1 MPDSIPTLE
10 ELLNQVKKPAPAE
23 TPKEEPAEE
32 KPAEEL
38 KHVEATEEVAE
49 PVKEPVK
56 EAAPTPA
63 PAPRQRKK
71 PSPVLRYKNE
81 ITLRGTIAKMVE
93 AKNVTVITMAVK
105 ATMTISNYPTIMFF
119 GDTREQVSKFK
130 EGDRV
135 YVKATLQSYDEK
147 KLRKGQSTELVIGLS
162 MIPESEAPKQNV
174 ADEDELGLKPIEN
187 AYCNDENQIEI
198 RGQILAIEC
207 NKNSNVV
214 LTIRTVLGGRM
225 SIIKYPYYAR
235 NANHFLKN
243 IYVHQ
248 FVRAI
253 GTVQTAN
260 IPVESTDDTPAVRAK
275 IVEEATSIRAPEPER
290 RLKTKKKQ
298 FYILYD
304 VYAVN

>member
-119 GDTREQVSKFK
+119 GDTREQVYKFK

-147 KLRKGQSTELVIGLS
+147 KLRKGQ
-162 MIPESEAPKQNV
+162 
-174 ADEDELGLKPIEN
+174 
-187 AYCNDENQIEI
+187 
-198 RGQILAIEC
+198 
-207 NKNSNVV
+207 
-214 LTIRTVLGGRM
+214 
-225 SIIKYPYYAR
+225 
-235 NANHFLKN
+235 
-243 IYVHQ
+243 
-248 FVRAI
+248 
-253 GTVQTAN
+253 
-260 IPVESTDDTPAVRAK
+260 
-275 IVEEATSIRAPEPER
+275 
-290 RLKTKKKQ
+290 
-298 FYILYD
+298 
-304 VYAVN
+304 